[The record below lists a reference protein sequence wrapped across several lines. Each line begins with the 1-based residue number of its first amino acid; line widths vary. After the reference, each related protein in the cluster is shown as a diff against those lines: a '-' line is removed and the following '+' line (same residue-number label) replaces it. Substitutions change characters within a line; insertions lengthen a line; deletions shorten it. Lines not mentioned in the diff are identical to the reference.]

1 MRAGFTSSPQT
12 EDTAMTRATTLPA
25 ILDRVGWLLLS
36 LMIGAL
42 AGKIAKLVGAPME
55 IRFLAFV
62 ALAAVA
68 LAVWHVGRRMPK
80 AAAA

>member
-1 MRAGFTSSPQT
+1 
-12 EDTAMTRATTLPA
+12 MTRATTLPA

-55 IRFLAFV
+55 IRFLVFV
-62 ALAAVA
+62 ALAAMT
-68 LAVWHVGRRMPK
+68 LAVWHVGRRVPEAM
-80 AAAA
+80 AA

>member
-1 MRAGFTSSPQT
+1 MI
-12 EDTAMTRATTLPA
+12 RATTLPA

-42 AGKIAKLVGAPME
+42 AGKIAKLVGAPVE

-62 ALAAVA
+62 ALAALT
-68 LAVWHVGRRMPK
+68 LAIWHVGRRMPETTV
-80 AAAA
+80 A